1 MAAGVEGS
9 LDYDGLPRATPARV
23 SINDTGKRSVEPVP
37 RAKMPAESI
46 RP

>member
-9 LDYDGLPRATPARV
+9 LDYGGLPRATSARV
-23 SINDTGKRSVEPVP
+23 SINDTGKRSVEPMP